1 MYDDILVPTD
11 GGETTETVL
20 EQTIEVAAEHDATIH
35 VLYVVDD
42 GALLTLADQMKEDV
56 LDNLREEG
64 QEAVTECQKQLE
76 AAGFDV
82 VTTLRTG
89 RPASEILA
97 YTETAG
103 IDLVTMGTHGD
114 DYTKN
119 MLGSTSKEVV
129 TNATVPVLTY
139 NVQEEQEV

>member
-20 EQTIEVAAEHDATIH
+20 EHTIEVAAEHDATIH

-56 LDNLREEG
+56 LENLREEG
-64 QEAVTECQKQLE
+64 QEAVTECQEQLE
-76 AAGFDV
+76 AAGFEV
-82 VTTLRTG
+82 VTALRTG

-97 YTETAG
+97 YTEQEE
-103 IDLVTMGTHGD
+103 IDLVAMGTHGD

-129 TNATVPVLTY
+129 TNATIPVLTY
-139 NVQEEQEV
+139 NVQDEER

>member
-20 EQTIEVAAEHDATIH
+20 EHTIEVAAEHDATIH

-56 LDNLREEG
+56 LENLREEG
-64 QEAVTECQKQLE
+64 QEAVAECQEQLE
-76 AAGFDV
+76 AAGFEV
-82 VTTLRTG
+82 VTALRTG

-97 YTETAG
+97 YTEQEE
-103 IDLVTMGTHGD
+103 IDLVAMGTHGD

-139 NVQEEQEV
+139 NVQDEER

>member
-20 EQTIEVAAEHDATIH
+20 EHTIEVAAEHDATIH

-42 GALLTLADQMKEDV
+42 GALLTLADQMKEEV
-56 LDNLREEG
+56 LANLREEG
-64 QEAVTECQKQLE
+64 QSAVSESKAHLE

-82 VTTLRTG
+82 TTALRTG

-97 YTETAG
+97 YTEEEG

-139 NVQEEQEV
+139 NVQEQD

>member
-20 EQTIEVAAEHDATIH
+20 EHTIEVAAEHDATIH

-56 LDNLREEG
+56 LENLREEG
-64 QEAVTECQKQLE
+64 QEAVAECQEQLE
-76 AAGFDV
+76 AAGFEV
-82 VTTLRTG
+82 VTALRTG

-97 YTETAG
+97 YTEQEE
-103 IDLVTMGTHGD
+103 IDLVAMGTHGD

-129 TNATVPVLTY
+129 TNATIPVLTY
-139 NVQEEQEV
+139 NVQEQD

>member
-20 EQTIEVAAEHDATIH
+20 EHTIEVAAEHDATIH

-56 LDNLREEG
+56 LENLREEG
-64 QEAVTECQKQLE
+64 QEAVAECQEQLE
-76 AAGFDV
+76 AAGFEV
-82 VTTLRTG
+82 VTALRTG

-97 YTETAG
+97 YTEQEE
-103 IDLVTMGTHGD
+103 IDLVAMGTHGD

-129 TNATVPVLTY
+129 TNATIPVLTY
-139 NVQEEQEV
+139 NVQDEER

>member
-20 EQTIEVAAEHDATIH
+20 DHTIEVAAEHDATIH

-42 GALLTLADQMKEDV
+42 GALLTLADQMKAEV

-64 QEAVTECQKQLE
+64 QEAVTVCKEHLE

-82 VTTLRTG
+82 ITAIRTG

-97 YTETAG
+97 YVDEQD

-114 DYTKN
+114 EYTKN

-129 TNATVPVLTY
+129 TSATVPVLTY
-139 NVQEEQEV
+139 NVQEDERA